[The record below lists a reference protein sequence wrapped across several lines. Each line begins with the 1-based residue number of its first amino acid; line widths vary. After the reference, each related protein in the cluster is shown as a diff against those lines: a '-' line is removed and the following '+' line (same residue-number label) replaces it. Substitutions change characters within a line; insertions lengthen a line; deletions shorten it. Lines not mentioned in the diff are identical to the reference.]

1 MLLPEALNHSFD
13 LSQLAKRLEL
23 KMTSEGFDLDLDLGQ
38 PQEYQISEPAS
49 LDMSSSSPQPF
60 TKFKHPSTQNHLFL
74 GKVNTFGFCVKLSL
88 H

>member
-13 LSQLAKRLEL
+13 LSQLAKRFEL

-49 LDMSSSSPQPF
+49 LDMSSPF
-60 TKFKHPSTQNHLFL
+60 TKFKHLPTQNHLFL
-74 GKVNTFGFCVKLSL
+74 GRVNIF
-88 H
+88 